1 VEASAVTEHQTMNTI
16 IHAAFRRDL
25 DRFDGALASFPGSQ
39 ARADQLWA
47 AWDNYA
53 HQLHQ
58 HHEDEET
65 IFFPALQEVGAEES
79 LVGDLDG
86 EQKRVAAALGAATT
100 AMKALRQ
107 SPSADNA
114 SGAREAVTAFGA
126 ILNEHLAHEERDLEP
141 FAVANFK
148 GTPQFKTAQAAVRKS
163 LKGQTG
169 TFFAWLSDGAGPD
182 ERSAMTKMVPAPVL
196 FVIRTF
202 GGRDYRRRIAPVWS

>member
-1 VEASAVTEHQTMNTI
+1 MNTI

-25 DRFDGALASFPGSQ
+25 ARFDGALGAFPGSQ

-86 EQKRVAAALGAATT
+86 EHKRMAAALEAATT
-100 AMKALRQ
+100 AMQALRQ
-107 SPSADNA
+107 SPSADNTSA
-114 SGAREAVTAFGA
+114 AREAVTAFGA

-148 GTPQFKTAQAAVRKS
+148 
-163 LKGQTG
+163 
-169 TFFAWLSDGAGPD
+169 
-182 ERSAMTKMVPAPVL
+182 
-196 FVIRTF
+196 
-202 GGRDYRRRIAPVWS
+202 